1 MIKVD
6 NGRIGDLKKE
16 KKRECRKKVVFKEWI
31 ERFMS
36 KRLMSNQKQ
45 WLISTKY
52 WFSKPTLHL
61 MSTKSELGYEWDMIC

>member
-45 WLISTKY
+45 
-52 WFSKPTLHL
+52 
-61 MSTKSELGYEWDMIC
+61 